1 MADPSSHRFQHVWRG
16 IGQTRYCF
24 VHQKDLQTEPNLSF
38 PQRLLSAGFRD
49 CGIRL
54 NQWGEQP
61 LSYPFHQKR
70 HLGVNGITNQNF
82 TSLQTSLQ
90 TSVALLQSPRLP
102 FEPSHLLGLA
112 HWISLEQY
120 VLVAGDTS

>member
-24 VHQKDLQTEPNLSF
+24 VHQKNLPTEPSLSL
-38 PQRLLSAGFRD
+38 PQRLLSVSDRHS
-49 CGIRL
+49 GISL
-54 NQWGEQP
+54 NRWGEQP
-61 LSYPFHQKR
+61 LSYPFHQKQ

-82 TSLQTSLQ
+82 TSLKTSVFSLQ
-90 TSVALLQSPRLP
+90 STRLSP

-112 HWISLEQY
+112 HWVSLGQY